1 MLQAQSFG
9 IDTCAKKANLA
20 VGQKRN
26 GLIMHKYGG
35 EIVTMSVAA
44 TMSPKERELRRTSP
58 SHSWQNT
65 RKKKSRHSTW
75 CRCHGRRRPVL
86 KGRLFGASPRRQSSR
101 TVQKCKRYKNKNDV
115 MEAHFTVTKHL
126 NIWQEDDSR
135 GAKRQLTLRSFRWQ
149 QISREKKN
157 GRTAATHT
165 MMVQRD
171 SLFSQPAPPW
181 RKSFPPRAGGL
192 RCRQRSLQRPPPSQT
207 RGRNGGKS
215 TCSCPSC

>member
-1 MLQAQSFG
+1 
-9 IDTCAKKANLA
+9 
-20 VGQKRN
+20 
-26 GLIMHKYGG
+26 MHKYGG

-135 GAKRQLTLRSFRWQ
+135 GTKRQLTLRSFRWQ
-149 QISREKKN
+149 QISRRGKKKKKRPN
-157 GRTAATHT
+157 GSHPHDDGATRFFVQSTGSTMAKIFPSQSGRT
-165 MMVQRD
+165 
-171 SLFSQPAPPW
+171 SLSSEISSETTSVPNSWQER
-181 RKSFPPRAGGL
+181 RKKYL
-192 RCRQRSLQRPPPSQT
+192 
-207 RGRNGGKS
+207 
-215 TCSCPSC
+215 